1 MQQEITVIWFQM
13 KGDNKY

>member
-1 MQQEITVIWFQM
+1 MKQEITVIWFQM